1 MNRKLIEKINNLISK
16 ENGTIFKEPGGRI
29 NICLVYPNTYHVGM
43 SNLGFQGIYTL
54 LNERNDVLCERSF
67 FPDDEDI
74 EEYAKTKTELFSI
87 ESKRPLNRFD
97 IVAFSV
103 SFENDYP
110 NVLKILELSNIPS
123 RASDRKASQPLIIL
137 GGVCA
142 FFNPEP
148 LADFFDIC
156 FIGEAE
162 EMLQEF
168 LEVYKE
174 SETREE
180 LYKKTSHIEGVYV
193 PKFYSVRYK
202 ENENVTL
209 PFIPSHQG
217 RGTKKIPSPP
227 VGEGKGEGERLS
239 WQILRRE
246 KIVEEAPAK
255 IKRRY
260 IKDISSNRF
269 RPSII
274 TPETEFSGMYL
285 IEAMRGC
292 PWQCRFCVAGHIY
305 NPPRK
310 KELNAIKQEI
320 SLALKTTKR
329 VGLIGPSLTDY
340 PFAKDVLEL
349 EGVDFSITSLRASRK
364 SAELAGLLK
373 GHKSTSIAPEAGTER
388 LRRVIA
394 KKITEDDI
402 IETSKLIFAEG
413 MENLRLYFMIGL
425 PTETDEDIKGIVEI
439 VKKTRAVSKKGGLT
453 LTLST
458 FVPKPFTPFQ
468 WHPMEKIE
476 IVKDRIKTIKKLL
489 LPIKGIRVFHDVPKY
504 AYMQGLFSMGDRRIS
519 KVLEAMLK
527 IHDWRKACIDSGIE
541 PDFYMMRKKDF
552 PEALPWDFID
562 SGISKEK
569 LWDEYQKALSAQ
581 TSAKNIF

>member
-1 MNRKLIEKINNLISK
+1 MNRKLIEKTDSLISK
-16 ENGTIFKEPGGRI
+16 EKGTIFKEPGGRI

-54 LNERNDVLCERSF
+54 LNENNDVLCERAF
-67 FPDDEDI
+67 LPDNEDI
-74 EEYAKTKTELFSI
+74 DEYPRTGTELFSL

-110 NVLKILELSNIPS
+110 NILKILELSNIPFRTS
-123 RASDRKASQPLIIL
+123 ARNASHPLFLL

-168 LEVYKE
+168 IEAYRK
-174 SETREE
+174 SETKTE
-180 LYKKTSHIEGVYV
+180 LYKKASKIEGIYI
-193 PKFYSVRYK
+193 PKFYSVRYE

-209 PFIPSHQG
+209 PSIPSHPG
-217 RGTKKIPSPP
+217 ASLR
-227 VGEGKGEGERLS
+227 EGERFS
-239 WQILRRE
+239 GGILQRE
-246 KIVEEAPAK
+246 KLVAEAPEK
-255 IKRRY
+255 IKKRF
-260 IKDISSNRF
+260 IKDISSHRF

-274 TPETEFSGMYL
+274 TPDTEFSRMYL

-292 PWQCRFCVAGHIY
+292 LWKCRFCVAGHIY

-310 KELNAIKQEI
+310 KDLSVISEEI
-320 SLALKTTKR
+320 NEALKHTQR

-340 PFAKDVLEL
+340 PYAKEVLRK
-349 EGVDFSITSLRASRK
+349 EGVDFSITSLRASPK
-364 SAELAGLLK
+364 SAEIASLMK
-373 GHKSTSIAPEAGTER
+373 GHKSISIAPEAGTER
-388 LRRVIA
+388 LRKVIN
-394 KKITEDDI
+394 KKVTEQDI
-402 IETSKLIFAEG
+402 IETSRLIFSEG
-413 MENLRLYFMIGL
+413 IENLRLYFMVGL
-425 PTETDEDIKGIVEI
+425 PTETDEDIKGIADL
-439 VKKTRAVSKKGGLT
+439 VKKIRDISKKGSIS

-468 WHPMEKIE
+468 WHQMEKIE
-476 IVKDRIKTIKKLL
+476 IVKERLKIIKKSL
-489 LPIKGIRVFHDVPKY
+489 LPIKGVRVFHDVPKY

-519 KVLEAMLK
+519 KVVETMLK
-527 IHDWRKACIDSGIE
+527 ISDWKKASLASGID
-541 PDFYMMRKKDF
+541 PDFYTMRRKEF
-552 PEALPWDFID
+552 SENLPWDFID
-562 SGISKEK
+562 SGIAKEK
-569 LWDEYQKALSAQ
+569 LWEEYQKALSE
-581 TSAKNIF
+581 

>member
-16 ENGTIFKEPGGRI
+16 ENGTVFKEPGGRI

-110 NVLKILELSNIPS
+110 NVLKILELANIPS

-148 LADFFDIC
+148 LADFFDMC

-174 SETREE
+174 SETRAE
-180 LYKKTSHIEGVYV
+180 LYKKASHIEGVYV
-193 PKFYSVRYK
+193 PKFYTAKY
-202 ENENVTL
+202 NTG
-209 PFIPSHQG
+209 IPQRESLEHA
-217 RGTKKIPSPP
+217 P
-227 VGEGKGEGERLS
+227 
-239 WQILRRE
+239 E
-246 KIVEEAPAK
+246 KIK
-255 IKRRY
+255 KQY
-260 IKDISSNRF
+260 IKDISYNRF
-269 RPSII
+269 CPSII

-320 SLALKTTKR
+320 SRALKTTKR

-373 GHKSTSIAPEAGTER
+373 GHKSISIAPEAGTER

-439 VKKTRAVSKKGGLT
+439 AKKTRAVSKKGGLT

-527 IHDWRKACIDSGIE
+527 IHDWRKACINSGID
-541 PDFYMMRKKDF
+541 PDFYMMRKKEF
-552 PEALPWDFID
+552 QEVLPWDFID
-562 SGISKEK
+562 SGISKER
-569 LWDEYQKALSAQ
+569 LWEEYQKALSE
-581 TSAKNIF
+581 

>member
-1 MNRKLIEKINNLISK
+1 MNRKLIEKINTLISK
-16 ENGTIFKEPGGRI
+16 ENGTVFKEPGGRI

-123 RASDRKASQPLIIL
+123 RASDRKASHPLLIF
-137 GGVCA
+137 GGACA

-168 LEVYKE
+168 LAVYKE
-174 SETREE
+174 SETRAD
-180 LYKKTSHIEGVYV
+180 LYKKASHIEGVYV
-193 PKFYSVRYK
+193 PKFYTAKYNNGIPKRESL
-202 ENENVTL
+202 ENA
-209 PFIPSHQG
+209 P
-217 RGTKKIPSPP
+217 
-227 VGEGKGEGERLS
+227 
-239 WQILRRE
+239 E
-246 KIVEEAPAK
+246 KIK
-255 IKRRY
+255 KQY

-320 SLALKTTKR
+320 NAALKTTKR

-340 PFAKDVLEL
+340 PFARDVLEL

-373 GHKSTSIAPEAGTER
+373 GHKSISIAPEAGTER

-402 IETSKLIFAEG
+402 IGTSKLIFAEG

-425 PTETDEDIKGIVEI
+425 PTETDEDIKGIVEL

-476 IVKDRIKTIKKLL
+476 IVKDRIKMIKKLL

-519 KVLEAMLK
+519 RVLEAMLK

-541 PDFYMMRKKDF
+541 PDFYIMRKKDF
-552 PEALPWDFID
+552 AEALPWDFID

-569 LWDEYQKALSAQ
+569 LWEEYQKALSE
-581 TSAKNIF
+581 